1 MQQIRAWRSI
11 SCAKRTSL
19 IKRYCRL
26 VLYLCFLSKRSVKRE
41 KLPSLPIVH
50 KAICVYNGATI
61 TSTPVIEG
69 DHQNFKCWNYTI
81 TQRVQVAKMDFGCLF
96 FYRRDYM
103 ETIRVIIVDE
113 QPLFREGIRA
123 TLERMGDCVILGEST
138 DAAEVL
144 EMARASNPDVALI
157 DAGLITSDP
166 LEIAR
171 QLRHIAPRM
180 AIIILTP
187 SEDEERLFQSIKV
200 GAAAYYTRN
209 ITPDE
214 LAEAVRKVS
223 HGEYLINDDVLSKP
237 QLASR
242 VLKSFR
248 ELTVEEEDNG
258 TRDLYSP
265 LSSREVEILD
275 YIARGNSNKEIA
287 KSLKISDQTV
297 KNHITSILKKLSV
310 NDRTAAVVHALRH
323 GWIKMHDS

>member
-1 MQQIRAWRSI
+1 
-11 SCAKRTSL
+11 
-19 IKRYCRL
+19 
-26 VLYLCFLSKRSVKRE
+26 
-41 KLPSLPIVH
+41 
-50 KAICVYNGATI
+50 
-61 TSTPVIEG
+61 
-69 DHQNFKCWNYTI
+69 
-81 TQRVQVAKMDFGCLF
+81 
-96 FYRRDYM
+96 M
-103 ETIRVIIVDE
+103 ETIRVIIIDE

-123 TLERMGDCVILGEST
+123 TLERMGDCVIIGEST
-138 DAAEVL
+138 DAAEL
-144 EMARASNPDVALI
+144 FEIARTGSPDVALI
-157 DAGLITSDP
+157 DAGLTSSDP

-171 QLRHIAPRM
+171 QTRHLAPRM

-200 GAAAYYTRN
+200 GAAAYYSRS
-209 ITPDE
+209 ITPDD
-214 LAEAVRKVS
+214 LADAVRKVS

-248 ELTVEEEDNG
+248 ELTVEEEDG
-258 TRDLYSP
+258 GAKDLYSP

-323 GWIKMHDS
+323 GWIKINDN

>member
-1 MQQIRAWRSI
+1 
-11 SCAKRTSL
+11 
-19 IKRYCRL
+19 
-26 VLYLCFLSKRSVKRE
+26 
-41 KLPSLPIVH
+41 
-50 KAICVYNGATI
+50 
-61 TSTPVIEG
+61 
-69 DHQNFKCWNYTI
+69 
-81 TQRVQVAKMDFGCLF
+81 
-96 FYRRDYM
+96 M

-113 QPLFREGIRA
+113 QPLFREGICS
-123 TLERMGDCVILGEST
+123 TLERMGDCAIIGKST
-138 DAAEVL
+138 DAEEIL
-144 EMARASNPDVALI
+144 ELSRTGNPDVVLI
-157 DAGLITSDP
+157 DAGLTAADP

-171 QLRHIAPRM
+171 QMRHLAPQM
-180 AIIILTP
+180 AIMILTP

-209 ITPDE
+209 ITPEE
-214 LAEAVRKVS
+214 LVDAVRRVS

-248 ELTVEEEDNG
+248 ELAVEEEDAV
-258 TRDLYSP
+258 TKDLYSP

>member
-1 MQQIRAWRSI
+1 
-11 SCAKRTSL
+11 
-19 IKRYCRL
+19 
-26 VLYLCFLSKRSVKRE
+26 
-41 KLPSLPIVH
+41 
-50 KAICVYNGATI
+50 
-61 TSTPVIEG
+61 
-69 DHQNFKCWNYTI
+69 
-81 TQRVQVAKMDFGCLF
+81 
-96 FYRRDYM
+96 M
-103 ETIRVIIVDE
+103 ETIRVIVVDE
-113 QPLFREGIRA
+113 QPLFRQGICS
-123 TLERMGDCVILGEST
+123 TLEQMGDCDIIGKST
-138 DAAEVL
+138 DAEEIL
-144 EMARASNPDVALI
+144 ELSRTGNPDVALI
-157 DAGLITSDP
+157 DAGLTTADP

-171 QLRHIAPRM
+171 QMRHLVPQM
-180 AIIILTP
+180 AIMILTP

-209 ITPDE
+209 ITPEE
-214 LAEAVRKVS
+214 LTDAVRRVS

-248 ELTVEEEDNG
+248 ELSVEEEEAPGKDS
-258 TRDLYSP
+258 YSP

-323 GWIKMHDS
+323 GWIQMHDS

>member
-1 MQQIRAWRSI
+1 
-11 SCAKRTSL
+11 
-19 IKRYCRL
+19 
-26 VLYLCFLSKRSVKRE
+26 
-41 KLPSLPIVH
+41 
-50 KAICVYNGATI
+50 
-61 TSTPVIEG
+61 
-69 DHQNFKCWNYTI
+69 
-81 TQRVQVAKMDFGCLF
+81 
-96 FYRRDYM
+96 M

-144 EMARASNPDVALI
+144 EMARVSNPDVALI

-171 QLRHIAPRM
+171 QLRHITPRM

-200 GAAAYYTRN
+200 GAAAYYTRS

>member
-1 MQQIRAWRSI
+1 
-11 SCAKRTSL
+11 
-19 IKRYCRL
+19 
-26 VLYLCFLSKRSVKRE
+26 
-41 KLPSLPIVH
+41 
-50 KAICVYNGATI
+50 
-61 TSTPVIEG
+61 
-69 DHQNFKCWNYTI
+69 
-81 TQRVQVAKMDFGCLF
+81 
-96 FYRRDYM
+96 M
-103 ETIRVIIVDE
+103 ETIRVIIIDE

-123 TLERMGDCVILGEST
+123 TLLRMGDCEIVGEST
-138 DAAEVL
+138 DVVDVL
-144 EMARASNPDVALI
+144 EIARTCSPDVALI
-157 DAGLITSDP
+157 DAGLTFSDP
-166 LEIAR
+166 LEMAR
-171 QLRHIAPRM
+171 QMRHLAPRI

-187 SEDEERLFQSIKV
+187 SEDEERLFQAIKV

-214 LAEAVRKVS
+214 LSDSIRKVS
-223 HGEYLINDDVLSKP
+223 HGEYLIRDDVLAKP

-248 ELTVEEEDNG
+248 ELTVEEEEEEGETKNS
-258 TRDLYSP
+258 YSP

-323 GWIKMHDS
+323 GWIKMHEE

>member
-1 MQQIRAWRSI
+1 
-11 SCAKRTSL
+11 
-19 IKRYCRL
+19 
-26 VLYLCFLSKRSVKRE
+26 
-41 KLPSLPIVH
+41 
-50 KAICVYNGATI
+50 
-61 TSTPVIEG
+61 
-69 DHQNFKCWNYTI
+69 
-81 TQRVQVAKMDFGCLF
+81 MD
-96 FYRRDYM
+96 
-103 ETIRVIIVDE
+103 TIRVIIIDE
-113 QPLFREGIRA
+113 QPLFRAGIRA
-123 TLERMGDCVILGEST
+123 TLERMGNCVIVGEST
-138 DAAEVL
+138 DPAEVFEL
-144 EMARASNPDVALI
+144 ARSGTPDVVLI
-157 DAGLITSDP
+157 DAGLTSADP

-171 QLRHIAPRM
+171 QMRHLAPQL

-200 GAAAYYTRN
+200 GASAYNSRN
-209 ITPDE
+209 ITPDD
-214 LAEAVRKVS
+214 LIDAVRKVS

-248 ELTVEEEDNG
+248 ELTVEEEEGG
-258 TRDLYSP
+258 TKDLYSP